1 MTATSSG
8 RTVGGEEQQKA
19 RAVRGL
25 GNPMG
30 RGPTASDRE
39 GRSAAAAAGGVRVF
53 EGEPRL
59 LEVALV
65 VQGDAVQVLGAES
78 VHEAAYAGALDH
90 DVVVGGLVFDA
101 EAVFEARAPARQHAD
116 AQAGG
121 LGGHLLLRHEL
132 ADLDRGLVGHG
143 QGDGSGT
150 LRRRHC
156 DPPVTCELRKSRRP
170 CQLSPH
176 EARALMRLT
185 PADWL
190 VVALYFLF
198 NIAVGLYYKGR
209 AGKST
214 AEYFLSGRN
223 VPWWLAGTSMVAT
236 TFAADTPLVVTGLVA
251 QNGVAGNWLWWNLLA
266 SGMLTVFFYARL
278 WRRAG
283 VMTDIEFS
291 EIRYAGPPAAFLRGF
306 RALYLGLLIN
316 CIILGWVNLAM
327 AKILQLVFGVSKGD
341 ALWIV
346 VGMIALTSAIST
358 LSGLWGVLVTDL
370 FQFVI
375 KMGMVIVLAVVA
387 VQAVGGIEAMR
398 VKLAAIDQLRGATT
412 GGQGSVLSF
421 VPDVGSAWMPMITF
435 FVYIAVNWW
444 ATWYPGAEP
453 GGGGYVAQRMLSAKD
468 EKHSLLATLWF
479 NIAHY
484 AVRPWPWILV
494 ALASLILFPGL
505 ADPET
510 GYIWVLIDYLPSS
523 LRGLMI
529 AAFAAAY
536 MSTIATQLNWGASYL
551 INDFWRRF
559 VKREATD
566 QYYVTASK
574 VATVFLTLISAVVT
588 FYMGSI
594 GGAWKV
600 LIVTGAGTGGV
611 LLLRWYWW
619 RINAW
624 SEVSAMIAA
633 FVVSVTLQAG
643 FGYDTDQPKQFALIM
658 IATVAITTIVWLA
671 VTFLTAPESESTLVA
686 YYRRTRPS
694 RTGWGAVAARAPDVR
709 PSTDGLANLLD
720 WVAGCVLVYGA
731 LFGVGKLLLHD
742 PLPGILMLGL
752 SALAG
757 GVIYRDLS
765 RRGWSTVVE

>member
-8 RTVGGEEQQKA
+8 RTGGGEQQKA

-25 GNPMG
+25 GHPMG
-30 RGPTASDRE
+30 GGATASDRE
-39 GRSAAAAAGGVRVF
+39 GRSAAAAASGVRVF
-53 EGEPRL
+53 EGEPGL

-65 VQGDAVQVLGAES
+65 VQGHAVQVRRAEP
-78 VHEAAYAGALDH
+78 VDETAHAGALD
-90 DVVVGGLVFDA
+90 DAVVIGRLVLDA
-101 EAVFEARAPARQHAD
+101 EAVLEARAPARQHAD
-116 AQAGG
+116 PQPGG
-121 LGGHLLLRHEL
+121 LRGHLLLRHEF
-132 ADLDRGLVGHG
+132 AHLDRRLVGQR
-143 QGDGSGT
+143 QGDGSRT
-150 LRRRHC
+150 LCRRHC

-170 CQLSPH
+170 CQLSLR

-185 PADWL
+185 LADWL

-198 NIAVGLYYKGR
+198 NIAVGLYYKRR

-306 RALYLGLLIN
+306 RALYLGLLMN

-327 AKILQLVFGVSKGD
+327 AKILRLVFGISKGE

-346 VGMIALTSAIST
+346 VGLIVLTSAIST

-387 VQAVGGIEAMR
+387 VQAVGGIDAMKT
-398 VKLAAIDQLRGATT
+398 KLAS

-421 VPDVGSAWMPMITF
+421 VPDVGSAWMPMLTF

-468 EKHSLLATLWF
+468 ERHSLLATLWF
-479 NIAHY
+479 NVAHY
-484 AVRPWPWILV
+484 ALRPWPWILV

-505 ADPET
+505 KDPET
-510 GYIWVLIDYLPSS
+510 GYVRVMIDYLPSS
-523 LRGLMI
+523 LRGLMV
-529 AAFAAAY
+529 AAFAAAF

-551 INDFWRRF
+551 VNDCYRRF
-559 VKREATD
+559 VRRDAAESHYVMASRLATALLT
-566 QYYVTASK
+566 VVSAA
-574 VATVFLTLISAVVT
+574 VAFRIE
-588 FYMGSI
+588 SI
-594 GGAWKV
+594 GGAWRV
-600 LIVTGAGTGGV
+600 LIITGAGTGAV

-624 SEVSAMIAA
+624 SEVSAMITA
-633 FVVSVTLQAG
+633 FVVSVLLQTVG
-643 FGYDTDQPKQFALIM
+643 GLQSDQPLDFAHIVLI
-658 IATVAITTIVWLA
+658 TVAVTTVVWLA
-671 VTFLTAPESESTLVA
+671 VTFLTRPESDATLVA
-686 YYRRTRPS
+686 VYRRTRPS
-694 RTGWGAVAARAPDVR
+694 RAGWGPVAALAPDVR
-709 PSTDGLANLLD
+709 PSADGPAHLMGGA
-720 WVAGCVLVYGA
+720 AGWWPV
-731 LFGVGKLLLHD
+731 
-742 PLPGILMLGL
+742 
-752 SALAG
+752 
-757 GVIYRDLS
+757 
-765 RRGWSTVVE
+765 